1 MSLFCG
7 PKFTVTALYMYVI
20 DFLVYQVFL
29 SVQSAAEKVFIKEI
43 WVILVY
49 YRYQEVHMQ
58 YDTLI
63 VIELGVIYIMK

>member
-1 MSLFCG
+1 
-7 PKFTVTALYMYVI
+7 MYVI
-20 DFLVYQVFL
+20 DLLVYQVFL

>member
-1 MSLFCG
+1 M
-7 PKFTVTALYMYVI
+7 TALYMYVI
-20 DFLVYQVFL
+20 DLLVYQVFL
-29 SVQSAAEKVFIKEI
+29 SVQSATEKVFIKEI

>member
-1 MSLFCG
+1 
-7 PKFTVTALYMYVI
+7 MYVI
-20 DFLVYQVFL
+20 DLLVYQVFL

-58 YDTLI
+58 YNTLI

>member
-1 MSLFCG
+1 M
-7 PKFTVTALYMYVI
+7 TALYMYVI
-20 DFLVYQVFL
+20 DLLVYQVFL